1 MGSIIVI
8 KQLDAMDCGPAC
20 LAMVVRHYGRNP
32 VLEQMREDC
41 ALGKEGVSSLG
52 ISKATEKRACTRLI
66 AILH

>member
-1 MGSIIVI
+1 MTGFNSLVL
-8 KQLDAMDCGPAC
+8 KSNTFELSSLWGV
-20 LAMVVRHYGRNP
+20 LYYGRNP

-52 ISKATEKRACTRLI
+52 ISKATEKRACTRLV